1 MLSKLE
7 GYVYVNNDDSTGT
20 RPIAIAGMGLYGS
33 KSEMSY
39 ILFGRNA
46 FVELSGTNII
56 NNITDILITTISAR
70 SRF

>member
-1 MLSKLE
+1 M
-7 GYVYVNNDDSTGT
+7 YVNNDDSTGT
-20 RPIAIAGMGLYGS
+20 SPIAIAGLGLCGS

-39 ILFGRNA
+39 ILLGRNE